1 MKEITKDSILAYLKT
16 IKPYFNKKGIV
27 DIALFG
33 SYSTKSESIYSDI
46 DVAVKKDKDFLQKF
60 NPYDY
65 FKILNE
71 LKDMLRKKFHKNVD
85 IFDLDSSSYFL
96 QDIKKELTYV

>member
-1 MKEITKDSILAYLKT
+1 MKEITKESILSYLKT
-16 IKPYFNKKGIV
+16 IKPYFSEKGIV

-33 SYSTKSESIYSDI
+33 SYSTKRENIYSDI
-46 DVAVKKDKDFLQKF
+46 DIAVKKDKDFLQKF

-65 FKILNE
+65 FRVLNE
-71 LKDMLRKKFHKNVD
+71 LKDRLRKKFHKNID